1 MATLSKFVKE
11 RRKKLGVTQ
20 QELAERAGL
29 GLRFVREVEQG
40 KTTLKMDKVNQL
52 LSMFGHELAPV
63 ASMRQ
68 KYTNEQT
75 NNNQ

>member
-1 MATLSKFVKE
+1 MSTLSKFVKE

-40 KTTLKMDKVNQL
+40 KKTLRMDKVNQL

-63 ASMRQ
+63 DSRTLWQ
-68 KYTNEQT
+68 TNEQAV
-75 NNNQ
+75 

>member
-1 MATLSKFVKE
+1 MSTLSQFVKE
-11 RRKKLGVTQ
+11 RRKKLSITQ

-63 ASMRQ
+63 ESKRQ
-68 KYTNEQT
+68 KDTNEQT
-75 NNNQ
+75 TYDQ